1 MSFSDTIFLFFLALI
16 LFGPKKLP
24 EMARYAGR
32 LLAELRRASNEF
44 RSQIDAEIS
53 NLDVE
58 KARTAERAKATPP
71 VGTVASMSLNPASSV
86 LAPHNES
93 GSLAGPVA
101 EAAPLAPALVAENP
115 PVPAAAAETVA
126 EPIAPSSQESH
137 V

>member
-1 MSFSDTIFLFFLALI
+1 MSFSDTVFIFVLALVI
-16 LFGPKKLP
+16 FGPKKLP

-53 NLDVE
+53 NLEVE

>member
-1 MSFSDTIFLFFLALI
+1 MSFSDTVFIFVLALVI
-16 LFGPKKLP
+16 FGPKKLP